1 MRTLFIDQ
9 IFKRS
14 KMLKGIFLSNLQSGI
29 RILYGDKSS
38 LSSDFFYFRKTRSNS
53 MCFYSEIPV
62 NPFQLAKVHK
72 INN

>member
-38 LSSDFFYFRKTRSNS
+38 LSSDFFFIFVRPDLSRCAFIQK
-53 MCFYSEIPV
+53 
-62 NPFQLAKVHK
+62 FQLTLFNLQKYTK
-72 INN
+72 